1 MARPG
6 EANNSFFCNCKKK
19 SNLEPHHIRWVYTA
33 ITQNNS
39 ETMAT
44 SAQNLSMIID
54 EMLTNK
60 PADRAA
66 ALLLLSAKGLLP
78 KKLLEPPKEKKTSRF
93 ASKAAEDFAE
103 AKGITVPDDF
113 KGTAAND
120 KISVKDLKTLAEPP
134 KKKVNASPG
143 AQQFARDN
151 GIDIETVTGTGENG
165 KVLLKDVKD
174 LVTTPAAATDAPDD
188 KTKIS
193 PSAAKLMKQYNWD
206 EDDVSHIQGSGKNGT
221 LLAKDLAEMV
231 KETLEEEEGE
241 ETDPESDSEA
251 LFTE

>member
-1 MARPG
+1 
-6 EANNSFFCNCKKK
+6 
-19 SNLEPHHIRWVYTA
+19 
-33 ITQNNS
+33 
-39 ETMAT
+39 MAT
-44 SAQNLSMIID
+44 SAQNLSQIID
-54 EMLTNK
+54 E
-60 PADRAA
+60 
-66 ALLLLSAKGLLP
+66 LLLAKPGNRADAIKLLADKGLLP
-78 KKLLEPPKEKKTSRF
+78 KKLLETPKEKKVSRF

-120 KISVKDLKTLAEPP
+120 KISVKDLKGLAEPP

-174 LVTTPAAATDAPDD
+174 LVTASTEPDVSDD
-188 KTKIS
+188 KVKIS
-193 PSAAKLMKQYNWD
+193 PSAAKLMKQHGWD

-221 LLAKDLAEMV
+221 IIAKDLAEMV
-231 KETLEEEEGE
+231 KEKLEEEDDTE
-241 ETDPESDSEA
+241 ETEPESDED
-251 LFTE
+251 

>member
-1 MARPG
+1 
-6 EANNSFFCNCKKK
+6 
-19 SNLEPHHIRWVYTA
+19 
-33 ITQNNS
+33 
-39 ETMAT
+39 MAT

-54 EMLTNK
+54 ELLVAK
-60 PADRAA
+60 PGNRADAIK
-66 ALLLLSAKGLLP
+66 LLADKGLLP
-78 KKLLEPPKEKKTSRF
+78 KKLLETPKEKKVSRF

-120 KISVKDLKTLAEPP
+120 KISVKDLKGLAQPP

-174 LVTTPAAATDAPDD
+174 LVTTPAEPDVSDD
-188 KTKIS
+188 KVKIS
-193 PSAAKLMKQYNWD
+193 PSAAKLMKQHGWD
-206 EDDVSHIQGSGKNGT
+206 EDDVSHIQGSGKNGA

-231 KETLEEEEGE
+231 KEAAEEEDS
-241 ETDPESDSEA
+241 ETDPESDED
-251 LFTE
+251 

>member
-1 MARPG
+1 
-6 EANNSFFCNCKKK
+6 
-19 SNLEPHHIRWVYTA
+19 VYTA
-33 ITQNNS
+33 ITPNNS

-78 KKLLEPPKEKKTSRF
+78 KKLLETPKEKKTSRF

-165 KVLLKDVKD
+165 KVLLKDVKS
-174 LVTTPAAATDAPDD
+174 LVTAPAEPDVSDD
-188 KTKIS
+188 KVKIS
-193 PSAAKLMKQYNWD
+193 PSAAKLMKQHGWD

-231 KETLEEEEGE
+231 KEKLEEGE
-241 ETDPESDSEA
+241 ETDPESDED
-251 LFTE
+251 